1 MGPLSEPAA
10 SSVYFE
16 TEAHYEIVAHAIR
29 TACDDAGGLILV
41 TSDPAPSAWQ
51 LGRSLSAQGWPRC
64 DVCVIACH
72 RALSLAELVM
82 SYAARLGIAVAEAEA
97 RQQWHRIA
105 ALMRPRRGLIYVLA
119 LEHAEQLDD
128 AVLDGLAASGD
139 RRAPVVL
146 IASET
151 LARRLETAPVR
162 GWKSAILAHLRF
174 RELARNEI
182 EAFIRFRLRNAGGA
196 NRDIFNAR
204 LVELIAAQAKGDPAG
219 AHRLTGAIL
228 DPTRAIAA
236 GVLAGLRM
244 GALKRSA
251 TGAEI
256 DLGPALVAAPIPRV
270 APPGGSKEPPD
281 TIPRCDSPPLRQLQ
295 SVVADDRRARARPA
309 GAPHAMTAETPGP
322 ARARDAGDE
331 AKRPDAGAKRAVR
344 RATMAGLPIL
354 AVAALSIG
362 VTLYADSPGKVW
374 DWGQTTW
381 ARVRSTER
389 TVRIQTSADASPPPS
404 ASSPRP
410 SSDGVWPPP
419 DPLPAANAEKTAPPA
434 PLPAPLAPLPTVPS
448 TAAAPPPAAEPPSLT
463 AAEARDEASSSG
475 AEPPSLTAAEAR
487 DEASLA
493 PAAPPAADGPSSGA
507 TSSSTEPA
515 VTTAAIDA
523 AAAAAE
529 TSASAR
535 ASPIEPQT
543 RTADRLMLQRGD
555 RLLAVGE
562 IVAARRFF
570 ERAADAGDADAACG
584 AGKSYDPLFLKRLG
598 VRGVAADPA
607 KAVAWYRKA
616 AAAGSA
622 QAPALLERLLAATP
636 S

>member
-1 MGPLSEPAA
+1 VKEQAAPPGIGPLPEPAA
-10 SSVYFE
+10 SSAYFE
-16 TEAHYEIVAHAIR
+16 TEAHYEIVAGAIR
-29 TACDDAGGLILV
+29 TACDGAGGLILV
-41 TSDPAPSAWQ
+41 TSDPAPSGWQ
-51 LGRSLSAQGWPRC
+51 LGRSLSAEGWPRC

-97 RQQWHRIA
+97 QQQWHRIA

-162 GWKSAILAHLRF
+162 GWKSAISAHLRF
-174 RELARNEI
+174 REVASNEI

-196 NRDIFNAR
+196 GRDIFNAR

-228 DPTRAIAA
+228 DPTRAIAS

-244 GALKRSA
+244 RALRRNA

-256 DLGPALVAAPIPRV
+256 DLGPELVAAPIPRV
-270 APPGGSKEPPD
+270 PPPSESTEPPD
-281 TIPRCDSPPLRQLQ
+281 TIARRDSPPLRQLQ
-295 SVVADDRRARARPA
+295 SAVGDDRRARARPA
-309 GAPHAMTAETPGP
+309 GAPHAVTAETPGP
-322 ARARDAGDE
+322 ARARGLGDE

-344 RATMAGLPIL
+344 RATIAGLPIL
-354 AVAALSIG
+354 AVAALSVG
-362 VTLYADSPGKVW
+362 VTLYAGSPGKVR

-381 ARVRSTER
+381 ARVRSTEG
-389 TVRIQTSADASPPPS
+389 TVRIQTSADVSPPPS

-410 SSDGVWPPP
+410 SSDGVSPPP
-419 DPLPAANAEKTAPPA
+419 DPPPAANAQTMASPTPQ
-434 PLPAPLAPLPTVPS
+434 PAPLAPLPTVPS
-448 TAAAPPPAAEPPSLT
+448 TAAAPPPAAEPPPLT
-463 AAEARDEASSSG
+463 AAEAG
-475 AEPPSLTAAEAR
+475 

-507 TSSSTEPA
+507 TSSSTELA

-523 AAAAAE
+523 SAAAAE
-529 TSASAR
+529 TSASAPAR
-535 ASPIEPQT
+535 PSEQQT

-584 AGKSYDPLFLKRLG
+584 AGKSYDPLFLKRFG
-598 VRGVAADPA
+598 VRGVGADPA

>member
-1 MGPLSEPAA
+1 VKEQAAPPGIGPLPEPAA
-10 SSVYFE
+10 SSAYFE
-16 TEAHYEIVAHAIR
+16 TEAHYEIVAGAIR
-29 TACDDAGGLILV
+29 TACDGAGGLILV
-41 TSDPAPSAWQ
+41 TSDPAPSGWQ
-51 LGRSLSAQGWPRC
+51 LGRSLSAEGWPRC

-82 SYAARLGIAVAEAEA
+82 SYTARLGIAVAETEA

-139 RRAPVVL
+139 RRASVVL
-146 IASET
+146 IGSET

-174 RELARNEI
+174 REVARNEI

-228 DPTRAIAA
+228 DPTRAIAS

-244 GALKRSA
+244 RALKRNVR
-251 TGAEI
+251 GAEI
-256 DLGPALVAAPIPRV
+256 DLGPEVAAPIPSV
-270 APPGGSKEPPD
+270 PPPSGSAQPPD
-281 TIPRCDSPPLRQLQ
+281 TIARCDSPPLRQLQ

-322 ARARDAGDE
+322 ARARGLGDE

-344 RATMAGLPIL
+344 RATMAGLLIL
-354 AVAALSIG
+354 AVAALSVG

-381 ARVRSTER
+381 ARVRSTEG

-419 DPLPAANAEKTAPPA
+419 DPLPATNAQTTASPT
-434 PLPAPLAPLPTVPS
+434 PLPAPSAPLPTVPN
-448 TAAAPPPAAEPPSLT
+448 TAAAPPPAAQ
-463 AAEARDEASSSG
+463 
-475 AEPPSLTAAEAR
+475 PPSLTAAEAR

-493 PAAPPAADGPSSGA
+493 PAVPPAADGSSSSA
-507 TSSSTEPA
+507 ASSSTEPA

-523 AAAAAE
+523 SAAAAE
-529 TSASAR
+529 TSASAP
-535 ASPIEPQT
+535 ATPIEQQT

-570 ERAADAGDADAACG
+570 ERAADTGDADAACG

-598 VRGVAADPA
+598 FRGVAADPA
-607 KAVAWYRKA
+607 KAVTWYRKA